1 MRSAMNQKH
10 ISFILGVALSLTT
23 AFMISACSHGGSSNS
38 ASPTVTAQSC
48 GVGQIYSS
56 YTNSCLIECSGMPG
70 WGWDPAEN
78 RCVQGTIASNV
89 PIGEWKY
96 YVTVTDVSVY
106 ENFLKAK
113 RVCRHNCSNYVAR
126 NQSTLIYLDVRT
138 QQNSYSNTAF
148 RFGYGNNNIVPAVL
162 GWPGTTAANSQS
174 AAYYPGM
181 NSAQGRWTATI
192 LTYQGRPA
200 FNLSKSAPT
209 QAINGSAGFEIG
221 DGSSFGYHHNN
232 DVTTLSATYSDTTNY
247 SALNVTL
254 SFNGQVFAQGTL
266 NRQL

>member
-1 MRSAMNQKH
+1 MRLARNQKST
-10 ISFILGVALSLTT
+10 SFILGAALSLAT
-23 AFMISACSHGGSSNS
+23 ALMVSACSHGGSSNS

-70 WGWDPAEN
+70 WGWDPAQN
-78 RCVQGTIASNV
+78 RCVQGTVASNV

-96 YVTVTDVSVY
+96 YVTVTNLSLY

-113 RVCRHNCSNYVAR
+113 KVCRHDCSNYVAR
-126 NQSTLIYLDVRT
+126 NQSTLIYLDVKT
-138 QQNSYSNTAF
+138 QQNSFSNTAF
-148 RFGYGNNNIVPAVL
+148 VPTVL
-162 GWPGTTAANSQS
+162 GWPGTTTANPQL

-209 QAINGSAGFEIG
+209 QSINGSAGFEIRG
-221 DGSSFGYHHNN
+221 DNSFGHHHN
-232 DVTTLSATYSDTTNY
+232 DLTTLSATYSDTTNY
-247 SALNVTL
+247 SSLNVTL